1 MVASVPRPSD
11 RPGPGP
17 CYPAVRDAWSRRTR
31 SARGASCASPLTW
44 TAIVTAASGSA
55 RTRHAL
61 PRRCGRRRAAISAGR
76 SRTCPASAPAPTARG
91 TPVASSTT
99 PAGRRSRTSA
109 AQVSS
114 AGSRRPRWSPSAAV
128 EPAGAEDLGGAS
140 RLAERSGHAGAGVAL
155 ADVEAGDAGRG
166 RGGPEAGHLHHPDT
180 GRATEGG
187 AAVSA
192 SGSVTSVHRNSAN
205 AVPLR
210 RAMISAISRYPA
222 WPRWATRCPGTQPG
236 SASVAQIS
244 AISGMSG
251 ISAGRPWS

>member
-1 MVASVPRPSD
+1 MCVAVDVDGD
-11 RPGPGP
+11 RHRG
-17 CYPAVRDAWSRRTR
+17 VRLRQDQ
-31 SARGASCASPLTW
+31 AR
-44 TAIVTAASGSA
+44 TAAQVW
-55 RTRHAL
+55 
-61 PRRCGRRRAAISAGR
+61 
-76 SRTCPASAPAPTARG
+76 PTARG
-91 TPVASSTT
+91 DQCRPKSNVSGISPSPHRTGHARGLVDDSGGTPVADQRG
-99 PAGRRSRTSA
+99 AGLLGR
-109 AQVSS
+109 Q
-114 AGSRRPRWSPSAAV
+114 PSAAV

-244 AISGMSG
+244 GISGMSG